1 VQVFDWDDPNEEDD
15 QADVQELL
23 VSGGSDLTK
32 AELDAT
38 LVVTA
43 TAGSSR
49 CGFEI
54 LPGLLLKM

>member
-15 QADVQELL
+15 QADVQELI

-49 CGFEI
+49 SGF
-54 LPGLLLKM
+54 